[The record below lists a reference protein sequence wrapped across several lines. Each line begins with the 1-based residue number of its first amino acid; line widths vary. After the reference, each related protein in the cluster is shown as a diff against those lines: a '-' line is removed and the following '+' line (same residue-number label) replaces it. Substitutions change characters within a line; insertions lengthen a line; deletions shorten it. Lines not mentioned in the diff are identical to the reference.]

1 MNKLFETEESDI
13 PNYVRLY
20 KKTSTGAIQ
29 YWDVKCYIGNFKD
42 GKGKRGVIEYGY
54 GQFGTDNPQITTDHI
69 FKGKNIGKQNE
80 TSMIEQMIIE
90 AQAKWEKQKKKGY
103 VESIEDAKAGKIDDI
118 IAGGINP
125 MLAHKF
131 RDHSEKIKFP
141 CAAQPKFDGT
151 RMIGINKTSATLWS
165 RTRKPI
171 SSLGHIQKEIEKIF
185 FDREVILDG
194 EAYNHDYKDRFEE
207 LISAI
212 RKEEAHENSEIVQY
226 HVYDIVSDEPYSE
239 RMKFLEKYIPKNNK
253 FIKRVETVI
262 LNDETEVSSYYK
274 KCMERGYEG
283 CMLRNLNA
291 PYEFK
296 RSYSLQKVK
305 KFDDA
310 EFKVIGVEE
319 GNGKLRGH
327 VGAFVCITPQGKE
340 FKAKMSGDMDKLK
353 EYFENHKLWK
363 NSKLTVQFQ
372 GWTNK
377 EKVPRF
383 PVGIRLRDG
392 KD

>member
-1 MNKLFETEESDI
+1 MKKLFETDESDI
-13 PNYVRLY
+13 PNYKTLY

-29 YWDVKCYIGNFKD
+29 EWKVKVVYSNIFQ
-42 GKGKRGVIEYGY
+42 RAEIIYTY
-54 GQFGTDNPQITTDHI
+54 GQLGSDKIQTTNDFIT
-69 FKGKNIGKQNE
+69 KGKNIGKQNE
-80 TSMIEQMIIE
+80 TTILEQAIVE
-90 AQAKWEKQKKKGY
+90 AHAKWEKQKKKGY
-103 VESIEDAKAGKIDDI
+103 VESIKDAEAGKIDSI
-118 IAGGINP
+118 ITGGINP

-151 RMIGINKTSATLWS
+151 RMIGINKDKTSLWS

-171 SSLGHIQKEIEKIF
+171 GSLVHIQKEIEKIF
-185 FDREVILDG
+185 PDMEVILDG

-212 RKEEAHENSEIVQY
+212 RKEEVHSDSEIIQY
-226 HVYDIVSDEPYSE
+226 HVYDMVSDEPYSE

-262 LNDETEVSSYYK
+262 LNDETEVSAYYK

-283 CMLRNLNA
+283 CMLRNLDSS
-291 PYEFK
+291 YEFK

-310 EFKVIGVEE
+310 EFKIIGIEE

-327 VGAFVCITPQGKE
+327 VGAFICVTPHGSK
-340 FKAKMSGDMDKLK
+340 FKAKMSGDVSMLK
-353 EYFENHKLWK
+353 EYFENHKLWNGK
-363 NSKLTVQFQ
+363 NLTVQFQ

-383 PVGIRLRDG
+383 PVGVRIR
-392 KD
+392 KDI